1 MTSPW
6 RCSPGLKALTDSH
19 PRTAPIRNMMPM
31 FTGMNHLNPS
41 SSGTINHNNTKPLM
55 ELVRGGNG
63 SGFWP
68 GDDVLESDS
77 ARQAREDERWN
88 EDDVNNLQTK
98 AARGTLLSVS
108 GYGHTHTVCWSCG
121 VTLLMFLRASDVRRL
136 KRPDARRA
144 PSNPTRRTCRTGS
157 HATTSRDQNLI
168 FCLSSETC
176 MQQNIQ
182 NNPPPFSV
190 IPWRKCKEL
199 AAIREDILYLPASVV
214 CVVTKIFAGRDEN
227 ETRPR
232 LDACNCESRIGREKW
247 KKDKI
252 CSCFAAA

>member
-1 MTSPW
+1 
-6 RCSPGLKALTDSH
+6 
-19 PRTAPIRNMMPM
+19 
-31 FTGMNHLNPS
+31 
-41 SSGTINHNNTKPLM
+41 
-55 ELVRGGNG
+55 
-63 SGFWP
+63 
-68 GDDVLESDS
+68 
-77 ARQAREDERWN
+77 
-88 EDDVNNLQTK
+88 
-98 AARGTLLSVS
+98 
-108 GYGHTHTVCWSCG
+108 
-121 VTLLMFLRASDVRRL
+121 
-136 KRPDARRA
+136 
-144 PSNPTRRTCRTGS
+144 
-157 HATTSRDQNLI
+157 
-168 FCLSSETC
+168 